1 MADQLDQAREV
12 AAWYAELFKG
22 RYYLEVQA
30 HESEGQSKLNDRI
43 FGLAAEL
50 GLPVIAT
57 NDAHF
62 LRADDH
68 DAHDVLLCI
77 GLGKDRSD
85 ADRMHY
91 DRGLYFKSAPEIAN
105 HFKTRPD
112 VLENTLKIA
121 DEINV
126 EFGKK
131 YHVPAFPLPAG
142 VASETEAQR
151 SGMAI
156 RSRRTCRS
164 VSITSCRSSPK
175 RATRATS

>member
-1 MADQLDQAREV
+1 MVRRAVQGPLLPRGAGARVRGTGE
-12 AAWYAELFKG
+12 AQRARSSRW
-22 RYYLEVQA
+22 RT
-30 HESEGQSKLNDRI
+30 SS
-43 FGLAAEL
+43 

-62 LRADDH
+62 LKREDH

-85 ADRMHY
+85 ADRMRY
-91 DRGLYFKSAPEIAN
+91 DRGLYFKSAPEIAE
-105 HFKTRPD
+105 HFADRPD

-121 DEINV
+121 DEVGV

-142 VASETEAQR
+142 VVDAR
-151 SGMAI
+151 
-156 RSRRTCRS
+156 
-164 VSITSCRSSPK
+164 TSC
-175 RATRATS
+175 